1 MDNIKPYKFPNGN
14 VIFVGKD
21 IIFRPPKKI
30 NVDDIVMEHFEV
42 PAEGDSVQKVDARLE
57 EIIKD
62 FPFSKS
68 RLTDLAIAVSEAVN
82 NAVNASR
89 ERTGS
94 RVGIDILYIPEE
106 MLYVSVTDECGHIK
120 IEDINL
126 CVSDTFATDESGR
139 GFLIMASLVSVL
151 AYNFD
156 ATSDFKEII
165 LGLKPDQC

>member
-1 MDNIKPYKFPNGN
+1 MRYISDTPCFKNFGRMKGYEMAKLSHLYDLPTVSTGPTKA
-14 VIFVGKD
+14 
-21 IIFRPPKKI
+21 
-30 NVDDIVMEHFEV
+30 VMEHFEV
-42 PAEGDSVQKVDARLE
+42 PAVDASMLKVDARLE
-57 EIIKD
+57 EIVKD

-106 MLYVSVTDECGHIK
+106 MLHVYV
-120 IEDINL
+120 
-126 CVSDTFATDESGR
+126 TDESGR
-139 GFLIMASLVSVL
+139 GFLIMVSFVSVL
-151 AYNFD
+151 AYNPD

-165 LGLKPDQC
+165 LGFEPDKC